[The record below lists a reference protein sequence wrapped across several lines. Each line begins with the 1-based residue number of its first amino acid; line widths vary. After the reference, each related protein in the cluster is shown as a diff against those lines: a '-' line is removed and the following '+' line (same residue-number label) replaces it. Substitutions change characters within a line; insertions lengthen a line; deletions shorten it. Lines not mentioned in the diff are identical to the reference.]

1 MMPFLFAYSF
11 PLIRG
16 GFSQHMIIAMALRFG
31 SALATLD
38 REQHDRASGV
48 LKVIHPAEAQAELG

>member
-1 MMPFLFAYSF
+1 
-11 PLIRG
+11 
-16 GFSQHMIIAMALRFG
+16 MIIVMALRFG

-48 LKVIHPAEAQAELG
+48 LKVIYPAEAQAELG